1 MTSQIRPLV
10 ISIDS
15 IMVLLLHLILFLK
28 SGLIDGFSIRCND
41 NSEVAYF
48 YWATPYFCVNYLRG
62 NTHQSLAYAYYN
74 FNLETF
80 SQTRRADRTVIV
92 KNPSPSEF
100 SPGATDRVPN
110 APNVP
115 RADAA
120 AYNKKLSRKVLP
132 RERIIVKCSKITEVL
147 AAIVQTVSKI
157 RSRRAAVE
165 SFAFINVS
173 NIAEEFHKKTQSSL
187 SPSTFYEDSSAVS
200 LFDILALEGFKIDQN
215 VISYAQEYE
224 RTAAHFVTT
233 RCVHEHF

>member
-1 MTSQIRPLV
+1 
-10 ISIDS
+10 
-15 IMVLLLHLILFLK
+15 
-28 SGLIDGFSIRCND
+28 
-41 NSEVAYF
+41 
-48 YWATPYFCVNYLRG
+48 
-62 NTHQSLAYAYYN
+62 
-74 FNLETF
+74 
-80 SQTRRADRTVIV
+80 
-92 KNPSPSEF
+92 
-100 SPGATDRVPN
+100 
-110 APNVP
+110 
-115 RADAA
+115 
-120 AYNKKLSRKVLP
+120 
-132 RERIIVKCSKITEVL
+132 
-147 AAIVQTVSKI
+147 VQTVSKI